1 LPAANQQKDRQMRL
15 LSLIGMAGLLLPIT
29 APAALYEPAKG
40 PFNAIVA
47 SGQARAEIVV
57 PEKADSLEQFAASE
71 LQTCLEK
78 SSGVKLA
85 IVEESKRDSSLYA
98 FFLGKS
104 QKSKEL
110 GLSLTEE
117 AVGRDGFTLRSV
129 SGGLVVL
136 GRNELGTVF
145 GVYELLERHFGV
157 RWFMPGEIGEHVPKK
172 DKLHMGQV
180 NLTYK
185 PSFRVRW
192 VGRGE
197 WPLRQR
203 MNAYVTAGKENV
215 GINWKWHFHTFIT
228 LIPPD
233 EYHAEHPEYFALVGG
248 KRAVTAS
255 KSHGNQLCT
264 SNPEVV
270 REVAKNLSAVL
281 DAEPGI
287 EIITLSPNDGGG
299 FCECEHCTALDEPG
313 RDWFAKYSRR
323 LAIFNN
329 QVAKLVK
336 PEHPDVLIKV
346 GAYAMYARPPL
357 DQDYRPEGN
366 LFFQLCH
373 LYFCHNHPLGSGECR
388 AGETYESSDRFQPNQ
403 EFCKILDQWLEL
415 SPHLFVYEYY
425 SIGGMARSNLPWP
438 LVHTMRTDIPYYRDH
453 GVEGFYTQLSG
464 SLWHRLG
471 LNYYVA
477 AKLCWNADLDVDAL
491 LDDYFE
497 KFYGPA
503 AKPMEDYFMAMEQS
517 MQQWN
522 GCASYGL
529 QGVSGLRVVGPKV
542 FTPAVMGQ
550 MQSSLEEAEGLT
562 TGDETLSAR
571 VAMVRKML
579 DETGAALEG
588 IKGK

>member
-1 LPAANQQKDRQMRL
+1 MRL
-15 LSLIGMAGLLLPIT
+15 LSLTVLASLLLPT
-29 APAALYEPAKG
+29 AAPAALYEPASG
-40 PFNAIVA
+40 PFTAIVEA
-47 SGQARAEIVV
+47 GQSHAQIII
-57 PEKADSLEQFAASE
+57 PDKADALERFAASE
-71 LQTCLEK
+71 LQAYLER
-78 SSGVKLA
+78 SSGAELA
-85 IVEESKRDSSLYA
+85 IVEESQRDNSLYA
-98 FFLGKS
+98 FFLGKTQRS
-104 QKSKEL
+104 HEL
-110 GLSLTEE
+110 GVSLTEE
-117 AVGRDGFTLRSV
+117 TAGRDGFTLRSV
-129 SGGLVVL
+129 PDGLVVR

-145 GVYELLERHFGV
+145 GVYELLERHFDV
-157 RWFMPGEIGEHVPKK
+157 RWFMPGDLGEYVPKK
-172 DKLHMGQV
+172 ESLKMGQV
-180 NLTYK
+180 SLTYK

-233 EYHAEHPEYFALVGG
+233 KYHAEHPEYFALVDG
-248 KRAVTAS
+248 KRAVTDS

-264 SNPEVV
+264 SNTEVV
-270 REVAKNLSAVL
+270 REVAKNLNAVL

-299 FCECEHCTALDEPG
+299 FCECEHCTALDEPS

-329 QVAKLVK
+329 QIAKLVK
-336 PEHPDVLIKV
+336 PKHPDVLIKV

-357 DQDYRPEGN
+357 DEDYRPEGN

-373 LYFCHNHPLGSGECR
+373 LYFCHNHPLGSDCCR
-388 AGETYESSDRFQPNQ
+388 TGETYEPSDRFQPNQ

-438 LVHTMRTDIPYYRDH
+438 LVHTMRTDIPYYRDR
-453 GVEGFYTQLSG
+453 GVEGFYTQLSDN
-464 SLWHRLG
+464 LWHRLG

-503 AKPMEDYFMAMEQS
+503 AKPMKDYFLAMEQS
-517 MQQWN
+517 MQAWN

-542 FTPAVMGQ
+542 FTTQTMQQ
-550 MQSSLEEAEGLT
+550 MQSELEEAERLT
-562 TGDETLSAR
+562 AEDEIHSAR
-571 VAMVRKML
+571 VAMVRKMY
-579 DETGAALEG
+579 DETAEALEK